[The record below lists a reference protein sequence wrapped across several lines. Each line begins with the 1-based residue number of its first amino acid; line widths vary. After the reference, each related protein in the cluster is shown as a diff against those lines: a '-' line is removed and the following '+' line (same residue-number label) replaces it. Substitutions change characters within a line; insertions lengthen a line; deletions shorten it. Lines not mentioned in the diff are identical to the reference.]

1 MPVPLDKG
9 YADSGNEGE
18 SNDPLNDD
26 FVKVRDVKIDEYKVL
41 FYFFSIL
48 HNNRLAFDLN
58 NMTRLLRTLR

>member
-9 YADSGNEGE
+9 YADSGNEVE

-26 FVKVRDVKIDEYKVL
+26 FMKVRDVKIDEYKVR

-48 HNNRLAFDLN
+48 HSNRLAFDLN